1 MFFIVNEIQLLL
13 NTNRNYETK
22 VVVLVDKIENI
33 QRKINTYQTEIL
45 VLLVLLGAVF
55 F

>member
-1 MFFIVNEIQLLL
+1 MFLIVNEIRLLL

-22 VVVLVDKIENI
+22 VVVLVDKIEKI

-45 VLLVLLGAVF
+45 VLLVLLGAVCF
-55 F
+55 